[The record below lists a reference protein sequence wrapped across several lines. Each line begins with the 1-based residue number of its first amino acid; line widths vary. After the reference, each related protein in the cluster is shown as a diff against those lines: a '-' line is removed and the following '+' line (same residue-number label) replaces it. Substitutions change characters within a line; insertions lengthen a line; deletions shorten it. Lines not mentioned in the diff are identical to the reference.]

1 MKEPKKNPLEQKE
14 MNFISE
20 SDIFSNNS
28 DIVIYDIDKVDKIYK
43 DIIEANEKIQQILK
57 QTSISGNPLEVENQ
71 GLTNI
76 FFKNN
81 IKYNRKKNIL
91 TINDKESYKGKLKD
105 INQEKKFYCLDKG
118 IYKLNENESYEGSFN
133 ENNFFEGKGILK
145 KEGVQEKYTFESIFS
160 NGYPK
165 KNGIFKLT
173 SNDCVL
179 YIESN
184 IIKNDNQDSRFKLIL
199 NGRTN
204 ITKKEGNKEI
214 YRFDGEIINGK
225 INGYAIIK
233 KEYKKLRNIEINLSF
248 TRNEKFKDV
257 QNLEMEINDKYKTID
272 YNAKYVNGLKYGK
285 FSLQDKQENINV
297 ENKRSELK
305 KVLKQLYKRLL
316 KTYGAEYFEKLYRFN
331 LPHLKLFNRVYKTNI
346 KDSDKL
352 VHLIKKNINLY
363 ALTFFCKIYL
373 TDLKELSLNDCQIT
387 DLSPL
392 ENANFPQLIKL
403 SLGRNNIVSIA
414 SINKLPFPLLQNLM
428 LGYNQINDLSPLNTY
443 KSEHLKVLFLLGN
456 AISDI
461 SSFENISTPNLEEIS
476 LGSQIKDI
484 SLLAKFNFPKL
495 RQLALTGNK
504 IKNIS
509 PLINFTF
516 PELDVLYLGNN
527 EIVNLNPLKKCNF
540 PKLRNLGLDNNRIKD
555 INPLFNLKLPKLN
568 YLNLSHNKFRP
579 NSSEIRESIASLKKK
594 IERIIV

>member
-1 MKEPKKNPLEQKE
+1 MKEQKKNPLQQEE
-14 MNFISE
+14 INFGTE
-20 SDIFSNNS
+20 SDIFSKNS
-28 DIVIYDIDKVDKIYK
+28 DIVIYDIDKADKIYK

-57 QTSISGNPLEVENQ
+57 KTSISGNPLEVKNH

-105 INQEKKFYCLDKG
+105 INNDKKYYCLEKG
-118 IYKLNENESYEGSFN
+118 KYKLNENESYEGSFN

-160 NGYPK
+160 NGYPI

-173 SNDCVL
+173 SKDCDL
-179 YIESN
+179 YIQSN

-199 NGRTN
+199 NGKTT
-204 ITKKEGNKEI
+204 ITKTEGKEEI

-233 KEYKKLRNIEINLSF
+233 KPYKKERKIEINLSF
-248 TRNEKFKDV
+248 LRNDKFKDV
-257 QNLEMEINDKYKTID
+257 QNLQMEINDKHKTID
-272 YNAKYVNGLKYGK
+272 YKAKYANGLKYGK
-285 FSLQDKQENINV
+285 FSLIDKKENINV
-297 ENKRSELK
+297 ENKHSELK
-305 KVLKQLYKRLL
+305 KVIKKLYKRLL

-363 ALTFFCKIYL
+363 ALTFFCQMHID
-373 TDLKELSLNDCQIT
+373 DLKELSLNDCKIS

-392 ENANFPQLIKL
+392 ENANFPKLIKL
-403 SLGRNNIVSIA
+403 SLGRNNIVSIE
-414 SINKLPFPLLQNLM
+414 SINRIHFPLLQNLM
-428 LGYNQINDLSPLNTY
+428 LGYNQIKDLSPLNTY
-443 KSEHLKVLFLLGN
+443 KSDNLKVLFLLGN
-456 AISDI
+456 SISDLN
-461 SSFENISTPNLEEIS
+461 SFENISTPNLEELS

-509 PLINFTF
+509 PLIKFVF

-527 EIVNLNPLKKCNF
+527 EIANLNPLKNCDF
-540 PKLRNLGLDNNRIKD
+540 PKLKNLGLDNNKIKD
-555 INPLFNLKLPKLN
+555 INPLLNLKLPKLN
-568 YLNLSHNKFRP
+568 YLNLSHNKFRR
-579 NSSEIRESIASLKKK
+579 NSSEIRETIAFLKKK
-594 IERIIV
+594 IDRIIV